1 MPRYFSPPPIDPQ
14 REVVYPNKIQSGAL
28 PGSTVIRIGGDENVK
43 IDGINRT
50 ISATLAGGTVSL
62 GNIGGSGIPGISISD
77 GTTTLMEIT
86 KDGIKIITDAGIPL
100 ALFGRLPDGTI
111 GIVIAKE
118 GYDVTT
124 LF

>member
-1 MPRYFSPPPIDPQ
+1 MPRYFDLPPIQPQ
-14 REVVYPNKIQSGAL
+14 REVVTPDKIMSGAL

-62 GNIGGSGIPGISISD
+62 GNIGSGNPGISISD
-77 GTTTLMEIT
+77 GTTVLMEIT
-86 KDGIKIITDAGIPL
+86 QDGIKIITDAGIPL

>member
-1 MPRYFSPPPIDPQ
+1 MSRYFNPQ
-14 REVVYPNKIQSGAL
+14 APEAQRISYEPSKIVSGAL

-62 GNIGGSGIPGISISD
+62 GNIGGSGNPGISISD